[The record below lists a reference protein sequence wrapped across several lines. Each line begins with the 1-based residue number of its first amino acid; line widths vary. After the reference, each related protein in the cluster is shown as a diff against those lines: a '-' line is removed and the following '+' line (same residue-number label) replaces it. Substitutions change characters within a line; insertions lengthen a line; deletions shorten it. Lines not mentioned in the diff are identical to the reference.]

1 MEDKRTYTFNQ
12 TVNLIKIND
21 LENFK
26 KLDDI
31 NIINH
36 NDENLLMY
44 ACRFYKV
51 YY

>member
-1 MEDKRTYTFNQ
+1 MEDKRTYTFNEA
-12 TVNLIKIND
+12 VKFIEKND
-21 LENFK
+21 LKNFEK
-26 KLDDI
+26 IHDI